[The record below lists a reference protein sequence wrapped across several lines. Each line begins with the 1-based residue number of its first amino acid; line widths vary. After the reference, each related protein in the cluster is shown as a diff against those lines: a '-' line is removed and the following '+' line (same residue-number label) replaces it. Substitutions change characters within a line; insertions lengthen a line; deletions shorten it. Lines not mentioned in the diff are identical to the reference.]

1 MKTKMILL
9 VTVFMFCI
17 LSAYAPVFAEEKS
30 RALIIYSPNDTEDL
44 TQVRILD
51 TIVSHFTSDI
61 TISSDEE
68 ALNLDD
74 YSHVFYIGLIK
85 KKISPSL
92 IQQME
97 EFKGKMVF
105 FGSNVE
111 QLTKRFEFVSTGEFE
126 TIRSVSIPQS
136 DITTEIEETR
146 RITKINMKEN
156 QEVLVFG
163 DDTKPLI
170 INDKNS
176 YYVGTTNFHN
186 PIGMVIGETLYEIFD
201 KQKDDQ
207 KVKYL
212 RLEDIHPK
220 TDAENLKKVAMY
232 LKTQNIPYLV
242 TIIPVYIS
250 TKTKEEIHFSDV
262 PKLVEVLQFMQ
273 KNGASFILHGYKHQ
287 YRETETGEGFE
298 FWDVQNNRPIY
309 QSKDDK
315 IIIPTNQEEQ
325 LMLEEYERQYIK
337 NAIEN
342 GVTEMIAHDLY
353 PLAFEAPHYSMS
365 QSGYEILSGYFST
378 YVGQLQITDQSRKST
393 YGPITSGKPSFLHG
407 MTSIP
412 ETMGYIEKDIR
423 NSEKP
428 FSESLQNMKSL
439 GDDVSQ
445 YSDGYLGAFYH
456 PYLGL
461 DTLKEVIK
469 ILNSFPNATW
479 LDLKQ
484 LPNKVEVE
492 NVLIQSK
499 NGEVTIEKDIVSSEY
514 EMNIFVKNSF
524 MYVLILGGL
533 LFCLALYFIAARQNN
548 MSNIEPK
555 NGSS

>member
-1 MKTKMILL
+1 MKNKIILL
-9 VTVFMFCI
+9 FTVFMVGI
-17 LSAYAPVFAEEKS
+17 LSSHTPVSAEGES
-30 RALIIYSPNDTEDL
+30 SAVIIYSPNQSNDL

-61 TISSDEE
+61 TITSDEE
-68 ALNLDD
+68 SINLDE
-74 YSHVFYIGLIK
+74 YSHVFYLGLINK
-85 KKISPSL
+85 KLSSSL

-97 EFKGKMVF
+97 GFQGGMVF
-105 FGSNVE
+105 FGNNAE
-111 QLTKRFEFVSTGEFE
+111 QLTKRYGFVSAGESE

-136 DITTEIEETR
+136 GIKTEVEESR
-146 RITKINMKEN
+146 SILKINATSN
-156 QEVLVFG
+156 QEIVSVG
-163 DDTKPLI
+163 DESKPLI
-170 INDKNS
+170 IKDKGS
-176 YYVGTTNFHN
+176 YYVGTTNLHN
-186 PIGMVIGETLYEIFD
+186 PVGMVIGETLYEVFE
-201 KQKDDQ
+201 KQKNEK

-220 TDAENLKKVAMY
+220 TDAKNLETVAKY
-232 LKTQNIPYLV
+232 LKNQKIPYLV
-242 TIIPVYIS
+242 TIIPVYTSKKI
-250 TKTKEEIHFSDV
+250 KEEIHFSDV
-262 PKLVEVLQFMQ
+262 PELVKVLQYMQ

-315 IIIPTNQEEQ
+315 VLFPTNVEEQ
-325 LMLEEYERQYIK
+325 LMLEDYERQYIK
-337 NAIEN
+337 EAIEN
-342 GVTEMIAHDLY
+342 GVTEMIAHNLY
-353 PLAFEAPHYSMS
+353 PLAFEAPHYAMS

-393 YGPITSGKPSFLHG
+393 YGPITNGKPSFLHG

-412 ETMGYIEKDIR
+412 ETMGYIEKDIH
-423 NSEKP
+423 NPEKP
-428 FSESLQNMKSL
+428 FAESLKNMKSL

-461 DTLKEVIK
+461 DTLKEVVK
-469 ILNSFPNATW
+469 ILNSYPNTTW

-499 NGEVTIEKDIVSSEY
+499 NGEVTIEKNIVSSDY

-524 MYVLILGGL
+524 MYVLLIGGL
-533 LFCLALYFIAARQNN
+533 LFCLAIYFISIRQKNIS
-548 MSNIEPK
+548 SNETR
-555 NGSS
+555 NGSI

>member
-1 MKTKMILL
+1 M
-9 VTVFMFCI
+9 VGI
-17 LSAYAPVFAEEKS
+17 LSSHTPVSAEGES
-30 RALIIYSPNDTEDL
+30 NVVIIYSSNHSNDL

-61 TISSDEE
+61 TITSDEE
-68 ALNLDD
+68 SINLDE
-74 YSHVFYIGLIK
+74 YSHVFYLGLINK
-85 KKISPSL
+85 KLSSSL

-97 EFKGKMVF
+97 GFQGGMVF
-105 FGSNVE
+105 FGNNVE
-111 QLTKRFEFVSTGEFE
+111 QLMKRYGFVSTGESE

-136 DITTEIEETR
+136 GIKTEVEESR
-146 RITKINMKEN
+146 SILKINATTN
-156 QEVLVFG
+156 QEIVSVG
-163 DDTKPLI
+163 DESKPLI
-170 INDKNS
+170 IKDEDS
-176 YYVGTTNFHN
+176 YYVGTTNFYN
-186 PIGMVIGETLYEIFD
+186 PVGMVIGETLYEVFG
-201 KQKDDQ
+201 KQKNEN

-220 TDAENLKKVAMY
+220 TDVKNLETVAKY
-232 LKTQNIPYLV
+232 LKNQKIPYLV
-242 TIIPVYIS
+242 TIIPVYTS
-250 TKTKEEIHFSDV
+250 TKIKEDIHFSDV
-262 PKLVEVLQFMQ
+262 PKLVKVLQYMQ

-315 IIIPTNQEEQ
+315 VLFPTNVEEQ
-325 LMLEEYERQYIK
+325 LKLEEYEKEYIK
-337 NAIEN
+337 GAIEN
-342 GVTEMIAHDLY
+342 GVTEMVAHNLY
-353 PLAFEAPHYSMS
+353 PLAFEAPHYAMS
-365 QSGYEILSGYFST
+365 QSGYEILSEYFST

-393 YGPITSGKPSFLHG
+393 YGPITSGNPSFLHG
-407 MTSIP
+407 MRSIP
-412 ETMGYIEKDIR
+412 ETMGYIEKDIH
-423 NSEKP
+423 NPEKP
-428 FSESLQNMKSL
+428 FAESLKNMKSL

-461 DTLKEVIK
+461 NTLKEVVK
-469 ILNSFPNATW
+469 ILNSYPNTTW

-499 NGEVTIEKDIVSSEY
+499 NGEVIIKKNIVSSDY

-524 MYVLILGGL
+524 MYVLLIGGL
-533 LFCLALYFIAARQNN
+533 LFFLAIYLISIRQKNIS
-548 MSNIEPK
+548 SNETR
-555 NGSS
+555 NGSI

>member
-1 MKTKMILL
+1 MKTKIILL

-17 LSAYAPVFAEEKS
+17 LSAYTPVFAEEKR
-30 RALIIYSPNDTEDL
+30 RALIIYSPNDVEDL

-51 TIVSHFTSDI
+51 TVVSHFTNDI
-61 TISSDEE
+61 TITSDEE
-68 ALNLDD
+68 SLILDD

-85 KKISPSL
+85 KKLSTSL
-92 IQQME
+92 IQRME
-97 EFKGKMVF
+97 EFKGEMVF

-111 QLTKRFEFVSTGEFE
+111 QLTKRFEFVSTDEFE

-146 RITKINMKEN
+146 RITKINVKEN
-156 QEVLVFG
+156 QEILVLG

-170 INDKNS
+170 IKDKNS

-186 PIGMVIGETLYEIFD
+186 PIGMVIGETLYEIFK
-201 KQKDDQ
+201 KQKNDQ

-220 TDAENLKKVAMY
+220 TDPKNLKNIARY
-232 LKTQNIPYLV
+232 LKNQKIPYLV
-242 TIIPVYIS
+242 TVIPVYTS

-262 PKLVEVLQFMQ
+262 PKLVEVLQYMQ
-273 KNGASFILHGYKHQ
+273 KNGASFVLHGYKHQ

-315 IIIPTNQEEQ
+315 ILFPTNQEEQ

-337 NAIEN
+337 GAIEN
-342 GVTEMIAHDLY
+342 GVTEMIAHNLY
-353 PLAFEAPHYSMS
+353 PLAFEAPHYAMS

-378 YVGQLQITDQSRKST
+378 YVGQLQITDQSRKSS
-393 YGPITSGKPSFLHG
+393 YGPIASGNPSFLHG
-407 MTSIP
+407 MTAIP

-423 NSEKP
+423 NPVKP
-428 FSESLQNMKSL
+428 FAESLQNMKSL

-461 DTLKEVIK
+461 DTLKEVVK

-484 LPNKVEVE
+484 LQNTVEVE

-499 NGEVTIEKDIVSSEY
+499 NGEVTIEKNIVSSDY
-514 EMNIFVKNSF
+514 EMNLFVKNSF
-524 MYVLILGGL
+524 MYVLIVGGV
-533 LFCLALYFIAARQNN
+533 LFCLAVYFIAARQNN
-548 MSNIEPK
+548 LANIEPR

>member
-1 MKTKMILL
+1 MKNKIILL
-9 VTVFMFCI
+9 FTICMIGI
-17 LSAYAPVFAEEKS
+17 LFSYTPVSAEGESKVV
-30 RALIIYSPNDTEDL
+30 IIYSSNQSNDL

-61 TISSDEE
+61 TITSDEE
-68 ALNLDD
+68 SINLDD
-74 YSHVFYIGLIK
+74 YSHVFYLGLINK
-85 KKISPSL
+85 KLSSGL

-97 EFKGKMVF
+97 RFQGEMVF
-105 FGSNVE
+105 FGDNVE
-111 QLTKRFEFVSTGEFE
+111 QLTKRYGFVSTGESE

-136 DITTEIEETR
+136 GIKTEVEESR
-146 RITKINMKEN
+146 SILKINASTN
-156 QEVLVFG
+156 QEIVSVG
-163 DDTKPLI
+163 DESKPLI
-170 INDKNS
+170 IKDKDS
-176 YYVGTTNFHN
+176 YYVGTTNLYN
-186 PIGMVIGETLYEIFD
+186 PVGMVIGETLYEVFG
-201 KQKDDQ
+201 KQKNEK

-220 TDAENLKKVAMY
+220 TDAKNLETIAKY
-232 LKTQNIPYLV
+232 LKNHKIPYLV
-242 TIIPVYIS
+242 TIIPVYTS
-250 TKTKEEIHFSDV
+250 TKIKEDIHFSDV
-262 PKLVEVLQFMQ
+262 PELVKVLQYMQ

-315 IIIPTNQEEQ
+315 VLVPTNVEEQ
-325 LMLEEYERQYIK
+325 LMLEDYERQYIK
-337 NAIEN
+337 EAIEN
-342 GVTEMIAHDLY
+342 GVTEMIAHNLY
-353 PLAFEAPHYSMS
+353 PLAFEAPHYAMS

-412 ETMGYIEKDIR
+412 ETMGYIEKDIH
-423 NSEKP
+423 NPEKP
-428 FSESLQNMKSL
+428 FAVSLKNMKSL

-461 DTLKEVIK
+461 DTLKEVVQ
-469 ILNSFPNATW
+469 ILNSYPNTTW

-499 NGEVTIEKDIVSSEY
+499 NGEVTIEKDIVSSDY

-524 MYVLILGGL
+524 MYVLLIGGL
-533 LFCLALYFIAARQNN
+533 LFGLAIYFISIRQKNIP
-548 MSNIEPK
+548 SNETR
-555 NGSS
+555 NGSI